1 MAKITFFSLGNG
13 GGGGGVDSVT
23 AVSPITSTG
32 GTNPVI
38 SSLMNTQRLIG
49 RSSSGSG
56 VMEQIEIGDGL
67 DLVGGVLSNT
77 ATPTPLGYY
86 GGWQDNQTQSANA
99 NNVGVAMIFRE
110 VDLENGVSVVSN
122 GTNLTRITFAH
133 TGVYNL
139 QFSSQFQNIDN
150 AQHDVSIWLRK
161 NEVDVDG
168 SSGFVSVP
176 VRINPSNVGH
186 TIVSW
191 NYLLEVV
198 GGDYYELIWSTTNY
212 QNVTMEYYSAGNPP
226 PATASVILTVTQQSG
241 IMAGTGITALNGL
254 TDDVQTFAT
263 GTTGT
268 DFNISSS
275 GSTHTFNIPSASNL
289 ARGLVSIIAQ
299 TFAGIK
305 TFLSAPIFDSL
316 TASRILATDGSKAV
330 QSLDTATYPDLTEL
344 SYIKGTTS
352 AIQTQLNSK
361 QATITGGATTIVSSD
376 LTASRVLVSDTNGK
390 VATNNVTTTEL
401 GYLTGVTSA
410 IQTQLNSKQASLPYT
425 PVYVYAK
432 NSTTYS
438 SSGTGSQ
445 ILTSLTIPANTFVA
459 GDVLRITGRF
469 KKVGTNSTSAST
481 IYINNAV
488 SLSGGKVVRSNPFA
502 ATTLAN
508 GQQGSVVIINATN
521 LSQIPFTVSSATD
534 IQLST
539 GAWVDST
546 AIDWTTTQY
555 ILFSCAPNNAGD
567 VVSLIYYQIEKL

>member
-1 MAKITFFSLGNG
+1 
-13 GGGGGVDSVT
+13 
-23 AVSPITSTG
+23 
-32 GTNPVI
+32 
-38 SSLMNTQRLIG
+38 
-49 RSSSGSG
+49 
-56 VMEQIEIGDGL
+56 
-67 DLVGGVLSNT
+67 
-77 ATPTPLGYY
+77 
-86 GGWQDNQTQSANA
+86 
-99 NNVGVAMIFRE
+99 
-110 VDLENGVSVVSN
+110 
-122 GTNLTRITFAH
+122 
-133 TGVYNL
+133 
-139 QFSSQFQNIDN
+139 
-150 AQHDVSIWLRK
+150 
-161 NEVDVDG
+161 
-168 SSGFVSVP
+168 
-176 VRINPSNVGH
+176 
-186 TIVSW
+186 
-191 NYLLEVV
+191 LEVV